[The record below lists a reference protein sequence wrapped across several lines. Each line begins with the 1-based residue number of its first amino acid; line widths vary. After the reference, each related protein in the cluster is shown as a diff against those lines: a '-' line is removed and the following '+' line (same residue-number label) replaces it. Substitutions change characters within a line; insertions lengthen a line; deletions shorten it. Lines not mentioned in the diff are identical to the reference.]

1 MNQTTQERKQR
12 EAQLFESRR
21 RTAVHEAG
29 HAIVARALGL
39 NVREVTVHGDGSGG
53 ICYADIPACDSLED
67 VKRELSFELAGR
79 LAVELERG
87 NEVRDDA
94 LPAIIGSEANLD
106 WPGRSGMEGHRHTV
120 AGLLGDELKA
130 YRWLDTG
137 LPTAAAETTTILI
150 EEWPEVLALAER
162 LLENGTV
169 PLSQERKPSSALP
182 LVDRLKRNR
191 KRNRGTSPNQGE
203 LAECVRFVSDE
214 RSHAADRSY
223 VRAVL
228 RENRER
234 TR

>member
-1 MNQTTQERKQR
+1 MNQERKQR
-12 EAQLFESRR
+12 EAQLLESRR
-21 RTAVHEAG
+21 RTSIHEAG

-39 NVREVTVHGDGSGG
+39 HVDEVTVRGDGTGG
-53 ICYADIPACDSLED
+53 ICWARVPSRDSLED
-67 VKRELSFELAGR
+67 VKRELQFELAGR

-94 LPAIIGSEANLD
+94 LRAIIQSEANLD
-106 WPGRSGMEGHRHTV
+106 WPGQAGIRGHHRDL
-120 AGLLGDELKA
+120 ARLLGDELKA
-130 YRWLDTG
+130 YRWLDTV
-137 LPTAAAETTTILI
+137 LPTAAAETTAILI

-169 PLSQERKPSSALP
+169 YLSQERKPSSALP

-191 KRNRGTSPNQGE
+191 GTSPTQGE

-228 RENRER
+228 AENRER

>member
-12 EAQLFESRR
+12 DAQLFESRR
-21 RTAVHEAG
+21 RTSIHEAG
-29 HAIVARALGL
+29 HAIVARAIGL
-39 NVREVTVHGDGSGG
+39 NVREATVHRDGTGG
-53 ICYADIPACDSLED
+53 ICYADIPACNSPED
-67 VKRELSFELAGR
+67 VKRELQFSLAGR

-94 LPAIIGSEANLD
+94 LFAIIESESHLE
-106 WPGRSGMEGHRHTV
+106 WPGKGGIEGHRRDL
-120 AGLLGDELKA
+120 ARLLGDELKA
-130 YRWLDTG
+130 FRWLDTG
-137 LPTAAAETTTILI
+137 LPTAAAETTAILI

-169 PLSQERKPSSALP
+169 YLSKPSSALP

-191 KRNRGTSPNQGE
+191 GTSPTQGE

-214 RSHAADRSY
+214 RTHAADRSY
-223 VRAVL
+223 VRTVL
-228 RENRER
+228 AENRER